1 MVTVTWAGTGLP
13 SCLAGAYRY
22 CLRARIAASRKE
34 AGPESTFID
43 FTCPE
48 ESTKALRV
56 TIAVLLLSKYGKA
69 FGEATARTDLIS
81 LGGMKAGPSE
91 IGVAEASAR
100 LLDERGT
107 GRFATAGVIVD
118 FCSIAGASLAVSLGA
133 GGGRTSKAEGF
144 TASTGADCGALGG
157 DAGAPTVCVGLA
169 EPACA
174 SAVL

>member
-13 SCLAGAYRY
+13 RCLAGAYRY
-22 CLRARIAASRKE
+22 CLRALIAASRKE

-56 TIAVLLLSKYGKA
+56 TIAVLLLSKYGNA

-91 IGVAEASAR
+91 IGVAETSDR

-107 GRFATAGVIVD
+107 GCFAAAGVIVD
-118 FCSIAGASLAVSLGA
+118 FCSIAGASIAVSLGA
-133 GGGRTSKAEGF
+133 GGWRTSKAEGF
-144 TASTGADCGALGG
+144 AASTGADCGAVGG

-169 EPACA
+169 ESVCA
-174 SAVL
+174 SAGL